1 MDLDRWKQLD
11 SLLQS
16 VLERPPEERDAFLR
30 RACTGDEPLERQVR
44 ALLSAEPDAKPFLE
58 RPAIEV
64 AARSLAYDPTH
75 NAPERTDSLI
85 GQTLSHYR
93 IVEKL
98 GGGGM
103 GVVYKA
109 EDTRL
114 RRPVALKFL
123 TDDLARDREAL
134 SRFQREARTASA
146 LNHPNI
152 CTIHDVGEQDG
163 RSFITMEYL
172 EGSTL
177 KEWIAGHRGLEMDTL
192 LTLGIEIADALDAAH
207 SAGIIHRDIKPAN
220 IFVSPRGHAKILD
233 FGLAKAG
240 SAIAHADSPTLSSAT
255 QGGMVLGTAAY
266 MAPEQARG
274 EMVDHRADLW
284 ALGLVLY
291 EMATGT
297 RPMAGVRL
305 RVEKAPELER
315 IIAKCLE
322 ADRELR
328 YQRASD
334 VRADLQRLR
343 RDSGSALA
351 TGLTATPAKRWKIV
365 LAAASAAVLTL
376 SVSGYVYLHRA
387 AATLTEKDTIVLADF
402 ENKTGDPVFDDTLRQ
417 GLSVDLQQ
425 SPFLSLISGQ
435 QVQQTLARMGQP
447 KETRLT
453 SEVAQQICE
462 RTASVVVLEGSIAS
476 LGSQFVLGLRAKN
489 CNTGSILDQE
499 QIQAA
504 TREDVL
510 NSLSEIVRK
519 LRTRLGESLAAVEKH
534 STPLADGTTSS
545 LEALKAYST
554 GQKLNLTSSSAAAIP
569 WFRRAVDIDP
579 NFALAHA
586 HLGLKYSD
594 VGATV
599 LSAESVTRAWQLRD
613 RVSDRER
620 FFIDFMYDRDVTG
633 NLEKAYQTLEL
644 WLQTYP
650 RRGEAPSPHGLL
662 GGLSTHGTG
671 RFERAIDAARKEIAA
686 AADGFGGARTYDSL
700 AQSYF
705 LTDRFPEAES
715 TLQRAS
721 ERKLET
727 PNLIVLRYNLA
738 LLNGDQE
745 QMDRAVG
752 LAKGKQGAEHGVAH
766 AEALALARSGR
777 LIRARQSSS
786 RAMDLARQEG
796 RSEAAATYQAARAV
810 WEAVCGNAAEAKRN
824 AMAALALSN
833 GRDVQYMGALA
844 LALSGDSSRSQP
856 PADDLEQRF
865 PEDTFA
871 KFTYVPVLRGL
882 SALDR
887 KKPTDSVEQLHIA
900 LPYELA
906 VNGLNF
912 NHFYLGGLHSAYVR
926 GEAFATAHRYAD
938 AAAEFQKILEHRG
951 IVGADPIG
959 VLAHLQLG
967 RTFALAGDQVKA
979 KLAYE
984 DFLNRWKDADADV
997 PILVQAKAE
1006 YARLQ

>member
-1 MDLDRWKQLD
+1 
-11 SLLQS
+11 
-16 VLERPPEERDAFLR
+16 
-30 RACTGDEPLERQVR
+30 
-44 ALLSAEPDAKPFLE
+44 
-58 RPAIEV
+58 
-64 AARSLAYDPTH
+64 
-75 NAPERTDSLI
+75 
-85 GQTLSHYR
+85 
-93 IVEKL
+93 
-98 GGGGM
+98 M

-114 RRPVALKFL
+114 RRFVALKFL
-123 TDDLARDREAL
+123 TDELARDQEAL

-172 EGSTL
+172 EGRTL
-177 KEWIAGHRGLEMDTL
+177 KESIAGHRGLDMDTV
-192 LTLGIEIADALDAAH
+192 LTLGIEITDALDAAH

-220 IFVSPRGHAKILD
+220 IFISPRGHAKILD
-233 FGLAKAG
+233 FGLAKMGGRITHA
-240 SAIAHADSPTLSSAT
+240 ADSPTLSSAAT

-297 RPMAGVRL
+297 RPMAALRL
-305 RVEKAPELER
+305 RVEKSPDLER

-328 YQRASD
+328 YQHASD
-334 VRADLQRLR
+334 IRTDLQRLR
-343 RDSGSALA
+343 RDSGS
-351 TGLTATPAKRWKIV
+351 TQPPSLTATRPTRWKVV
-365 LAAASAAVLTL
+365 LAAATTAVLTL
-376 SVSGYVYLHRA
+376 LAAGYFYLHRA
-387 AATLTEKDTIVLADF
+387 TTLTEKDTIVLADF

-425 SPFLSLISGQ
+425 SPFLSLISDQ

-453 SEVAQQICE
+453 SELAQEICE
-462 RTASVVVLEGSIAS
+462 RTASVVVLEGSIAP

-504 TREDVL
+504 RREDVL

-519 LRTRLGESLAAVEKH
+519 LRTRLGESRATVEKH
-534 STPLADGTTSS
+534 STPLADATTHS

-554 GQKLNLTSSSAAAIP
+554 GQKLNLTSGGAAAIP
-569 WFRRAVDIDP
+569 LFRRAVDIDP

-586 HLGLKYSD
+586 HLALRYSEG
-594 VGATV
+594 GASV
-599 LSAESVTRAWQLRD
+599 LSAESATRAWKLRD

-620 FFIDFMYDRDVTG
+620 FFIDFIYDRDGTG

-650 RRGEAPSPHGLL
+650 RRGEPPSPHGLL

-671 RFERAIDAARKEIAA
+671 RFERAIDASRKQIAA
-686 AADGFGGARTYDSL
+686 APDSASAYGGL

-721 ERKLET
+721 ERKLER
-727 PNLIVLRYNLA
+727 PNNLVMRYNIA

-752 LAKGKQGAEHGVAH
+752 LAKGMQGAEHGMAH

-777 LIRARQSSS
+777 LQAARRSSS
-786 RAMDLARQEG
+786 RAVDLALQGAER
-796 RSEAAATYQAARAV
+796 EAAATYQAARAV
-810 WEAVCGNAAEAKRN
+810 WEAVCGNTAEAKRN

-833 GRDVQYMGALA
+833 GRDVTYMGALA

-856 PADDLEQRF
+856 LADDLEERF

-887 KKPTDSVEQLHIA
+887 KKPTDSVEQLQIA

-912 NHFYLGGLHSAYVR
+912 NHFFLGGLHSAYVR
-926 GEAFATAHRYAD
+926 GEAFAAAHRYAD

-967 RTFALAGDQVKA
+967 RTFAVAGDKVKA

-984 DFLNRWKDADADV
+984 DFLTLWKDADSDV